1 MQSNSQTE
9 KELGERERGVQRERE
24 REKLLQ
30 QIFSQ
35 VETGDEDATALA
47 AREIVA

>member
-9 KELGERERGVQRERE
+9 KELGEREGDRERE
-24 REKLLQ
+24 RNYCSKYLVKGR
-30 QIFSQ
+30 
-35 VETGDEDATALA
+35 VETGDEDATPVA